1 MIAENVLVRSEKN
14 FKSNSFIDMKKKY
27 KIMKFYSDH
36 CAPCRTMNQV
46 LTIFKNTIQK
56 QDQSVDVDYVDIN
69 IDTDDKEKLELM
81 SKYHVRTVPT
91 IVIMNQETNQESVI
105 SGAVSLK
112 VLQEKFKMTA

>member
-1 MIAENVLVRSEKN
+1 
-14 FKSNSFIDMKKKY
+14 MKKKF

-46 LTIFKNTIQK
+46 LTIFKNNLQK
-56 QDQSVDVDYVDIN
+56 EDQLVDVDYVDIN
-69 IDTDDKEKLELM
+69 IDTDDKDQLALM

-91 IVIMNQETNQESVI
+91 IVIMNQDTNNEAVI

-112 VLQEKFKMTA
+112 VLQEKFKLTA